1 MKNNMDNNGI
11 TKTLGSVVASARNAK
26 GITQR
31 ELAREVK
38 VSNSTISRIESDDG
52 IQPDPRT
59 LQTIAQNLDLDY
71 NYLLAL
77 NGQLE
82 DQPEVRMIQRAA
94 RKMSQADLN
103 KMMKVLNTVFDQAFT
118 EEKAGSDT
126 DINTR
131 PVIDPI
137 YFGDEDNDQK

>member
-1 MKNNMDNNGI
+1 MK
-11 TKTLGSVVASARNAK
+11 KTLGSVVASARNAK

-31 ELAREVK
+31 ELARQVK

-52 IQPDPRT
+52 IQPDPKT
-59 LQTIAQNLDLDY
+59 LQTIARALDLDY

-103 KMMKVLNTVFDQAFT
+103 KMMNVLNTAFDQAFT

-126 DINTR
+126 DSVIN
-131 PVIDPI
+131 PI
-137 YFGDEDNDQK
+137 YFTDGDNKE